1 MAEDWA
7 QDARDV
13 DAGMREAGGLV
24 ILTQPASDGTFDPA
38 TETTT
43 GASPAQ
49 THRAYGAQ
57 GEAYSA
63 FSIASGV
70 VAAGDVRLMLS
81 TLDENGAPLPTPVA
95 DSWTLALNGVIHT
108 IKHVDTTKPADV
120 AVLYEVRLRK

>member
-7 QDARDV
+7 QAARDV

-24 ILTQPASDGTFDPA
+24 VLTQPATDGIFSPV

-43 GASPAQ
+43 GASAPQ
-49 THRAYGAQ
+49 THRAYAAQ
-57 GEAYSA
+57 GKPYSA

-81 TLDENGAPLPTPVA
+81 TLDENGAPLPTPEA
-95 DSWTLALNGVIHT
+95 DTWTLALNGVTHT
-108 IKHVDTTKPADV
+108 VKHVETTKPADV
-120 AVLYEVRLRK
+120 AVLYEVRLRR